1 MTYWVDRHPG
11 GAYNIQKWS
20 QNNGTYLI
28 YPSLHE
34 RRPHGMAN
42 WNNNNHKFT
51 YVGRFGDTLR
61 LGDLP
66 NDLRKDEVLNY
77 FDNSVQGG
85 DTQVLVCGSPGEVEN
100 DKTQGFLFDSSSSF
114 RTNHRYSGA
123 SRRFVWTMA
132 VLGATDQLRQ
142 RCAWALSQVSIKI
155 QAKHDCLFIN
165 FSLKIILP
173 TFLFSTKDLGSCDRC
188 NWARI

>member
-1 MTYWVDRHPG
+1 MTYWVDKHPG

-28 YPSLHE
+28 YPSLLE

-77 FDNSVQGG
+77 FDNTVQGG
-85 DTQVLVCGSPGEVEN
+85 DTKVLVCGSPGEVAN
-100 DKTQGFLFDSSSSF
+100 DKTQGFLFDSSSNY
-114 RTNHRYSGA
+114 RTVIRYAGA
-123 SRRFVWTMA
+123 SRRYVWIMVA
-132 VLGATDQLRQ
+132 LVASDQLRQ
-142 RCAWALSQVSIKI
+142 RSAWALSQVSI
-155 QAKHDCLFIN
+155 
-165 FSLKIILP
+165 
-173 TFLFSTKDLGSCDRC
+173 
-188 NWARI
+188 